1 MDSKNQKI
9 CVIGA
14 GPSGLSVNVAFKM
27 AKDAGEQI
35 PEVVVFEKQETYLGL
50 WNYTWKTGV
59 DSNGEPVHNSMYDLL
74 YTNAAKE
81 MHEYSYYTHMDHW
94 GKPTPSFPPRA
105 GMRSYLEARFL
116 KYGEPS
122 WIQFNTVVKKVSF
135 DEET

>member
-1 MDSKNQKI
+1 
-9 CVIGA
+9 
-14 GPSGLSVNVAFKM
+14 
-27 AKDAGEQI
+27 
-35 PEVVVFEKQETYLGL
+35 
-50 WNYTWKTGV
+50 
-59 DSNGEPVHNSMYDLL
+59 MYDLL